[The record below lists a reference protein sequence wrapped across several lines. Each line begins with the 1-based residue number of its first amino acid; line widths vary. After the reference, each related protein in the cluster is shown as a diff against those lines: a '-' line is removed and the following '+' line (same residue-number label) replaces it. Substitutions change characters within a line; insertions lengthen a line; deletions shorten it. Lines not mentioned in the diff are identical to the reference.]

1 MNRLMYGAKQAI
13 ECMQIKPK
21 DKVVVITDYKA
32 KKISDAIAEQSRKIA
47 PTKIFYL
54 DDYGKRPLHSLP
66 REIKDAATKSTAV
79 YYTAN
84 QYKGEKNNLR
94 KPLIKIIE
102 NNKFL
107 REAHMPGITEQLME
121 EGMNVDY
128 KKMQKFA
135 RRIYSIASK
144 AKEIRVIT
152 KAGSD
157 FTAYFDRNI
166 KWIAADGNI
175 PKIKTRWSNL
185 PDGEVFTCVKN
196 LEGKIVADGSL
207 GDYFQKY
214 KVIEK
219 TPIYIEIKNGRIISL
234 KCKNKRLEKEFL
246 KYIKQDK
253 NADRIGEF
261 ALGINTALKYLTG
274 NLLQDEKFPG
284 IHVAIG
290 HGYPEE
296 TGSKWDSK
304 AHCDLVL
311 QHCTVFID
319 GKIIM
324 KNSKYIMRL
333 K

>member
-1 MNRLMYGAKQAI
+1 MNKLKYGAKQAI
-13 ECMQIKPK
+13 ECMHITPK
-21 DKVVVITDYKA
+21 DKVVIVTDYKA
-32 KKISDAIAEQSRKIA
+32 KKISDAIAEESRKIA
-47 PTKIFYL
+47 PTEIFYL

-66 REIKDAATKSTAV
+66 REIKDAAAESTAI

-84 QYKGEKNNLR
+84 QYKGEKHNLR
-94 KPLIKIIE
+94 KPLIKLTE

-107 REAHMPGITEQLME
+107 REAHMPGITEQLMK
-121 EGMNVDY
+121 EGMNTDY

-135 RRIYSIASK
+135 RKIYSIVRK

-152 KAGSD
+152 KAGSG
-157 FTAYFDRNI
+157 FTASFDRKI
-166 KWIAADGNI
+166 KWIVADGNI
-175 PKIKTRWSNL
+175 KKGWSNL
-185 PDGEVFTCVKN
+185 PDGEIFTCAKSIN
-196 LEGKIVADGSL
+196 GKIVADGSL

-214 KVIEK
+214 KIIEK
-219 TPIYIEIKNGRIISL
+219 TPIYIEIKNGRIVSL
-234 KCKNKRLEKEFL
+234 KCKNKRLEKEIL
-246 KYIKQDK
+246 KYSKQDK

-324 KNSKYIMRL
+324 KNSKYLM
-333 K
+333 KF

>member
-1 MNRLMYGAKQAI
+1 MK
-13 ECMQIKPK
+13 IKPK
-21 DKVVVITDYKA
+21 DKVIIITDYKT
-32 KKISDAIAEQSRKIA
+32 KKISDAIAEESRKIA

-54 DDYGKRPLHSLP
+54 EDYGKRPLHSLP
-66 REIKDAATKSTAV
+66 DEIKNAVTESTAV
-79 YYTAN
+79 YYTAD
-84 QYKGEKNNLR
+84 QYKGEKHNLR
-94 KPLIKIIE
+94 RPLINIIE
-102 NNKFL
+102 DNKFL
-107 REAHMPGITEQLME
+107 REAHMPGITKQLME

-128 KKMQKFA
+128 KKMQRFA
-135 RRIYSIASK
+135 RKIYSIARK

-152 KAGSD
+152 KAGSN
-157 FTAYFDRNI
+157 FTARFDKNI
-166 KWIAADGNI
+166 KWIISDGNI
-175 PKIKTRWSNL
+175 SEMESRWSNL
-185 PDGEVFTCVKN
+185 PDGEVFTCAKS
-196 LEGKIVADGSL
+196 LDGKIVADGSL

-219 TPIYIEIKNGRIISL
+219 TPIYIEIKNSRITSL
-234 KCKNKRLEKEFL
+234 SCKNKNIEKEFL

-296 TGSKWDSK
+296 TGSNWNSK

-319 GKIIM
+319 GKMIM
-324 KNSKYIMRL
+324 KNSKYL
-333 K
+333 F